1 MYLIVGLGNPDK
13 KYQKN
18 IHNVGFM
25 AIDIIAQKLG
35 VEFNKKAFKGLVAE
49 LNYKNQN
56 VILLKPQTYMNL
68 SGDSVKEA
76 LSFYKIPT
84 ENLIVL
90 YDDLDI
96 PKGSLRIRKSGSPG
110 THNGMRDIVLK
121 ISSQNFIRIRVGTK
135 PENGYKDIIDFVL
148 SDIKKEDQEVYNETL
163 NRSADAVVEILNGV
177 TVENVMNK
185 FNG

>member
-1 MYLIVGLGNPDK
+1 MYLVVGLGNPDK

-18 IHNVGFM
+18 VHNLGFM
-25 AIDIIAQKLG
+25 AIDVIANKLG
-35 VEFNKKAFKGLVAE
+35 VLFNKKAFKGLVADF
-49 LNYKNQN
+49 NYKNQK

-68 SGDSVKEA
+68 SGDSVREA
-76 LSFYKIPT
+76 LAFYKIPT

-96 PKGSLRIRKSGSPG
+96 PVGSIRIRQRGSAG

-121 ISSQNFIRIRVGTK
+121 ISSQNFPRIRIGSK
-135 PENGYKDIIDFVL
+135 PKDGYEDIIDYVL
-148 SDIKKEDQEVYNETL
+148 SDVKKQDEEVYSQVL
-163 NRSADAVVEILNGV
+163 SRSADAVIEILNGQA
-177 TVENVMNK
+177 VENVMNK